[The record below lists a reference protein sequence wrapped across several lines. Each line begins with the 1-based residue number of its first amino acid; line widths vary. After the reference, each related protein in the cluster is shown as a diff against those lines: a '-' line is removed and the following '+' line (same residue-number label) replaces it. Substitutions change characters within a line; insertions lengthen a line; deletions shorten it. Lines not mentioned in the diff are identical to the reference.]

1 MSWLLHNKANEAIE
15 TLDDESFLDE
25 YGRHDAVLADIA
37 KRKQN
42 TEKAQPFRTPIV
54 KPVSPVRE
62 DGLSPPATLVDS
74 LNTSAAT
81 LVDSLDPSVWQ
92 CKLNPQWKLID
103 INGES
108 VCELIVVGC
117 ARNLLRST

>member
-1 MSWLLHNKANEAIE
+1 MNVMLELAAAQQIEYEKAIE

-25 YGRHDAVLADIA
+25 YGRHDAVLADIS
-37 KRKQN
+37 KRKELN
-42 TEKAQPFRTPIV
+42 EEAQLFRTPIV

-62 DGLSPPATLVDS
+62 DVLSPPATLVDS
-74 LNTSAAT
+74 PITSAAT

-103 INGES
+103 ISCES
-108 VCELIVVGC
+108 V
-117 ARNLLRST
+117 